1 MGNYKIIATPQ
12 SDTTDKLKAYYAF
25 LEKKRNENIEFDDD
39 DDDDEMTQ
47 AEVEAYIAGWQ
58 LAFDIAKH
66 NFCLWFPEA
75 EVSKNG

>member
-1 MGNYKIIATPQ
+1 MGKYKIIATPQ

-25 LEKKRNENIEFDDD
+25 LKEKRNEKIEFDDY
-39 DDDDEMTQ
+39 DDEMTQ

>member
-1 MGNYKIIATPQ
+1 MGKYKIIATPQ

-25 LEKKRNENIEFDDD
+25 LKKKRNEKIEFDDY
-39 DDDDEMTQ
+39 DDEMTQ